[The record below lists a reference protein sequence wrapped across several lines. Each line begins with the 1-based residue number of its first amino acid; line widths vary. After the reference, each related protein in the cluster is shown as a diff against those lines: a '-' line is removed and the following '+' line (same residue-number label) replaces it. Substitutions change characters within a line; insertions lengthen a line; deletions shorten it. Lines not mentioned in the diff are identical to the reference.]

1 MVAITVTGLLVGA
14 LTGLTGR
21 ELGMFRVDAGATSL
35 YPIGIDPIVVGG
47 CHGAVAGGVVAS
59 GTLAISAVYKD
70 FRRKLLAA
78 TERVGR
84 CLNFL
89 AVLGVCS
96 ILLTAYITQAE
107 VDYDL
112 NFRANITLLIIVEV
126 ALGVAAGIA
135 LGLIVGLLVVFFL
148 VVVVLG
154 QVSAGLICSARKR
167 PESVPADLIDGAYD
181 PWPIRTAAALMP
193 PEAGRRWRDDFN
205 EARYDYEDDQHAKL
219 LRDFLLHAPAVVVWA
234 WIAFLQRRLRGA
246 DSPQGRRW

>member
-1 MVAITVTGLLVGA
+1 MVAITVTGMLVGA

-21 ELGMFRVDAGATSL
+21 ELGMFHVDVGAS
-35 YPIGIDPIVVGG
+35 DFEPIVLGSLIG
-47 CHGAVAGGVVAS
+47 PTAGGVVGS
-59 GTLAISAVYKD
+59 STLAISAFFKG

-89 AVLGVCS
+89 AVLGVC
-96 ILLTAYITQAE
+96 LTPVNVYMFLVNDPWNDPA
-107 VDYDL
+107 L
-112 NFRANITLLIIVEV
+112 SLGSRITLLITC
-126 ALGVAAGIA
+126 GVAYGIDAGIA
-135 LGLIVGLLVVFFL
+135 LGLIVGLLVGFSL
-148 VVVVLG
+148 AVVVLG
-154 QVSAGLICSARKR
+154 RVSAGFIRSARKR
-167 PESVPADLIDGAYD
+167 PESVPADLIDGACD

-234 WIAFLQRRLRGA
+234 WIATLQHRMRGA
-246 DSPQGRRW
+246 GSSQGRR